1 MCFSLWDG
9 SDFFQ
14 TDIGWKLRIGNGV
27 QMTESEAM
35 AGKTAQPLH
44 APLVRAER
52 RADWALDV
60 PNHITGEGCSKIPKS
75 VNSGNSSLPTG
86 VDSEMGILGELPT
99 AVLSFLNKG
108 WMGAGGCR
116 ETVQASWLTSKLILS
131 EHLRIEWR
139 RGTLSTFPYDVGF
152 ILPWREND
160 LIFSNSS
167 NDHVFVN
174 TYTDR
179 AIDPLTFS
187 VFFFLLICMYY
198 YIKF

>member
-75 VNSGNSSLPTG
+75 VDSGNSSLPTG

-108 WMGAGGCR
+108 WMGGWGEAGKLYR
-116 ETVQASWLTSKLILS
+116 PPDWLQSWFYLNIWELNEGEALYPHFPTMLVSFCHGERMILS
-131 EHLRIEWR
+131 LVTVPMI
-139 RGTLSTFPYDVGF
+139 
-152 ILPWREND
+152 
-160 LIFSNSS
+160 
-167 NDHVFVN
+167 
-174 TYTDR
+174 TY
-179 AIDPLTFS
+179 L
-187 VFFFLLICMYY
+187 
-198 YIKF
+198 